1 MDSPPGYPT
10 DTRSK
15 DERRKVD
22 ATEVGRLPHPGL
34 DVPRD
39 LAFTPDGQAVTFLK
53 SESGNL
59 SRVLWR
65 VEVSGGG
72 PRVVAR
78 SPDSGT
84 TEDGLSEVE
93 KLRRERQRQLGTGI
107 SQVSRAEE
115 ADVAVTALRGNL
127 YVQHG
132 DGSLEQVTD
141 AAGAALDPKLTR
153 DGSKVAFV
161 RDDELNVLDLTSRRE
176 TRLSFGAEAGLS
188 HGLAEYIAQEE
199 MGRTSGYWWSPD
211 GEQIAY
217 QETDER
223 HVPLYSIAHQGEDH
237 SVETHR
243 YPFAG
248 SANAR
253 VRLGVVRVS
262 GGDTLWLSPW
272 EHGDDAY
279 LARVTWD
286 SPRSLL
292 VQVLARDQKSL
303 RLVRLDVE
311 TGERKLLLEETSETW
326 INLHDDLRV
335 LEATGEFIWSSERTG
350 FRHLELRDRDGA
362 IVRPL
367 TAGDWPVDGVAALD
381 TRRREVWFMGRRE
394 SPVESHLYRVSLDGG
409 PIERL
414 TREPGTH
421 SVCVARAGDHFV
433 DTHSRPTVPP
443 RTTLCDRDGE
453 TLLFI
458 DNAAEDPRLG
468 KLTLVPPAPVR
479 FRNREGTM
487 LLGAYYEPRSRDLEV
502 QGKVPLVVIVYGGPH
517 VQIVT
522 RSWAMTADLTA
533 QYLTEQGFAVWK
545 MDNRGSAHRGLAF
558 ESALHLR
565 MGSVEVADQIDGV
578 AHLAENYPEVD
589 ARRVGI
595 MGGSYGGY
603 LTLRALTEAPD
614 VFHAGVASAPVTD
627 WAGYDTCYTERYMG
641 TPAENPEG
649 YRESSVLAGVDRIRG
664 PLLVV
669 HGMLDENVHFRHSAR
684 LAAALIEA
692 GKPFSFLPL
701 PEERHSS
708 RNEIVRTY
716 VAGRIAEFFRKA
728 LS

>member
-1 MDSPPGYPT
+1 
-10 DTRSK
+10 
-15 DERRKVD
+15 
-22 ATEVGRLPHPGL
+22 
-34 DVPRD
+34 
-39 LAFTPDGQAVTFLK
+39 
-53 SESGNL
+53 
-59 SRVLWR
+59 
-65 VEVSGGG
+65 
-72 PRVVAR
+72 
-78 SPDSGT
+78 
-84 TEDGLSEVE
+84 
-93 KLRRERQRQLGTGI
+93 
-107 SQVSRAEE
+107 
-115 ADVAVTALRGNL
+115 
-127 YVQHG
+127 
-132 DGSLEQVTD
+132 
-141 AAGAALDPKLTR
+141 
-153 DGSKVAFV
+153 
-161 RDDELNVLDLTSRRE
+161 
-176 TRLSFGAEAGLS
+176 
-188 HGLAEYIAQEE
+188 
-199 MGRTSGYWWSPD
+199 
-211 GEQIAY
+211 
-217 QETDER
+217 
-223 HVPLYSIAHQGEDH
+223 
-237 SVETHR
+237 
-243 YPFAG
+243 
-248 SANAR
+248 
-253 VRLGVVRVS
+253 
-262 GGDTLWLSPW
+262 
-272 EHGDDAY
+272 
-279 LARVTWD
+279 
-286 SPRSLL
+286 
-292 VQVLARDQKSL
+292 
-303 RLVRLDVE
+303 
-311 TGERKLLLEETSETW
+311 
-326 INLHDDLRV
+326 
-335 LEATGEFIWSSERTG
+335 
-350 FRHLELRDRDGA
+350 
-362 IVRPL
+362 
-367 TAGDWPVDGVAALD
+367 
-381 TRRREVWFMGRRE
+381 MGRRE

-603 LTLRALTEAPD
+603 LTLRALMEAPD

-669 HGMLDENVHFRHSAR
+669 HGMLDENVHFRHSRAPGR
-684 LAAALIEA
+684 GADRGREAVLVPAAPGGEALIAQRDRSEPTWPGGSPSSSGRHCHERRDRPGFGKSRQSSRAAAS
-692 GKPFSFLPL
+692 P
-701 PEERHSS
+701 
-708 RNEIVRTY
+708 VRRR
-716 VAGRIAEFFRKA
+716 VGADAPRVPALRLGAGR
-728 LS
+728 